1 MATLYIV
8 ATPIGNLG
16 DLTYRAVETLRT
28 VDALACEDTRH
39 TMIVLD
45 RYEIPRPGIVF
56 SHHEHN
62 EDRAAQRILG
72 LLAEGRNVAVCSNAG
87 YPGISDPGF
96 RAIQAAAEAGHRIE
110 VLPGASAVPV
120 ALLVSGLPTSSY
132 TFRGFPPRK
141 SGRCRT
147 FLDQDR
153 DLPHTQIF
161 YESPFRIGK
170 FLALAHEQLGNRRA
184 AVCLELTKLH
194 ERVHRGWLADLA
206 AEFADVKVKG
216 EAVIVIA
223 GNHPKFAQDE
233 SESDE
238 SESWP
243 SVHLDSPAARH
254 LAEPPMWRC
263 I

>member
-1 MATLYIV
+1 MSTLYIV

-16 DLTYRAVETLRT
+16 DLTYRAGDTLRT

-39 TMIVLD
+39 TLQLLSKH
-45 RYEIPRPGIVF
+45 EIPRPGIVF

-62 EDRAAQRILG
+62 EERAAQRILG
-72 LLAEGRNVAVCSNAG
+72 LLADGRTVAVCSCAG

-96 RAIQAAAEAGHRIE
+96 RTIQLAAEAGYRIE
-110 VLPGASAVPV
+110 VIPGASAVPV
-120 ALLVSGLPTSSY
+120 ALLMSGLPTSSY

-147 FLDQDR
+147 FLAQDC

-170 FLALAHEQLGNRRA
+170 FLALALDVLGDRRG

-194 ERVHRGWLADLA
+194 ERVHRGWLAELA
-206 AEFADVKVKG
+206 EEFADVKVKG

-223 GNHPKFAQDE
+223 GNHPKYLRSGE
-233 SESDE
+233 TE
-238 SESWP
+238 
-243 SVHLDSPAARH
+243 AAEKGSGG
-254 LAEPPMWRC
+254 LTDFPVGVL
-263 I
+263 

>member
-1 MATLYIV
+1 LATLYIV

-16 DLTYRAVETLRT
+16 DLTYRAAETLRQ

-39 TMIVLD
+39 TMIVLN
-45 RYEIPRPGIVF
+45 RCEIPRPGIVF

-62 EDRAAQRILG
+62 EEYATQRILG
-72 LLAEGRNVAVCSNAG
+72 LLAEGRTVAICSNAG

-96 RAIQAAAEAGHRIE
+96 RAIQLAVEAGHRID
-110 VLPGASAVPV
+110 VIPGVSAVPV
-120 ALLVSGLPTSSY
+120 ALLVSGLPSSSY

-147 FLDQDR
+147 FLAQDR

-170 FLALAHEQLGNRRA
+170 FLALAHEELGNRRA

-216 EAVIVIA
+216 EAVIVVA
-223 GNHPKFAQDE
+223 GNHPKFSQDE
-233 SESDE
+233 DSEGDE
-238 SESWP
+238 T
-243 SVHLDSPAARH
+243 
-254 LAEPPMWRC
+254 AE
-263 I
+263 

>member
-1 MATLYIV
+1 VATLFIV
-8 ATPIGNLG
+8 ATPIGNLA
-16 DLTYRAVETLRT
+16 DLTFRAAETLRT
-28 VDALACEDTRH
+28 VDALACEDTRR
-39 TMIVLD
+39 TLVLLD
-45 RYEIPRPGIVF
+45 KHEIPRPGIVF

-72 LLAEGRNVAVCSNAG
+72 LLDDGRSVAVCSNAG

-96 RAIQAAAEAGHRIE
+96 RAIQLAAEAGHRVE
-110 VLPGASAVPV
+110 VIPGASAVPT
-120 ALLVSGLPTSSY
+120 ALLLSALPTSSY

-147 FLDQDR
+147 FLAQDR

-170 FLALAHEQLGNRRA
+170 FLALALEELGNRRG

-194 ERVHRGWLADLA
+194 ERVHRGWLAELA
-206 AEFADVKVKG
+206 EEFADTKVKG

-223 GNHPKFAQDE
+223 GNHPKFCWQEEDATE
-233 SESDE
+233 
-238 SESWP
+238 
-243 SVHLDSPAARH
+243 
-254 LAEPPMWRC
+254 EPEP
-263 I
+263 